1 MNKFNDIIDFHGHM
15 CPGLALGYRV
25 ALCALEQLGDRAADE
40 ELVAIVEN
48 NSCAVDAIQ
57 VFTGCTFGKGN
68 LIFKDYG
75 KQVYTF
81 MRRPSQKISAQTTYG
96 IRISVKWK
104 PREETFRE
112 KTMWDRYMKG
122 DRTDAV
128 LKTVHQRKSKKINAI
143 LNARD
148 EELFTVKKERIAL
161 PLEAEILPS
170 ITCERCGEKVMESKA
185 KIKAG
190 KIVCMPC
197 FNKKKQ

>member
-1 MNKFNDIIDFHGHM
+1 MDKFKDVIDFHGHT

-25 ALCALEQLGDRAADE
+25 ALCALNLLGDRAADE

-57 VFTGCTFGKGN
+57 VITGCTFGKGN

-81 MRRPSQKISAQTTYG
+81 MRRPSGIKGKKAQQAV
-96 IRISVKWK
+96 RISVQWK
-104 PREETFRE
+104 PGEESARE
-112 KTMWDRYMKG
+112 KSMWDRYMKG
-122 DRTDAV
+122 DRSDEV
-128 LKTVHQRKSKKINAI
+128 LRTVHQRKSRKIKAI

-148 EELFTVKKERIAL
+148 EELFDIKKEKRVL
-161 PLEAEILPS
+161 PGEAEIEPG
-170 ITCERCGEKVMESKA
+170 IICEKCGEKVMESRA

-190 KIVCMPC
+190 KTVCIPC
-197 FNKKKQ
+197 FNKKKR